1 MADKNTL
8 RKMSQDVLV
17 IPFTEADA
25 EVLDRF
31 CQKQVEGMTQE
42 YLESLILSFLMR
54 ENDEE
59 LVEAFENFCKEEKF
73 GKELSLEAI
82 IPVLEEYIVVKT
94 IESVESNDEGS
105 LYSLLLKNALILAV
119 KGNGY
124 VAYPKAIADSF
135 DIYHD
140 YIDDERTFEEEDNG
154 NELTRAVLNSTD
166 DDLAETINN
175 SENEVIKSIVYD
187 AAIYRYKKIVE
198 GLSIDPDNLIEAVYD
213 MVEQLVENAPWIY
226 IDKKPAETIKNI
238 LGTVCNTELSL
249 GEVIDKLKDENDDSD
264 YLPTSIL
271 LRLFS
276 GDDEGIALSRETKFT
291 AAELAVYQ
299 YYELLAETLSKEMNE
314 TEE

>member
-17 IPFTEADA
+17 IPFTDEDA

-31 CQKQVEGMTQE
+31 CQKQVGGMTQE
-42 YLESLILSFLMR
+42 HFEALILSFLTR
-54 ENDEE
+54 ENDEK
-59 LVEAFENFCKEEKF
+59 LVEALENFCKEEKF
-73 GKELSLEAI
+73 GKELSWEAI
-82 IPVLEEYIVVKT
+82 IPVLEEYIVLKT
-94 IESVESNDEGS
+94 IESVESSEEGS

-124 VAYPKAIADSF
+124 VAYPNAIADTF
-135 DIYHD
+135 DIYYD
-140 YIDDERTFEEEDNG
+140 YIDDERTFEEEDSG
-154 NELTRAVLNSTD
+154 NELTRAILNSGD

-175 SENEVIKSIVYD
+175 AENEVVKSIVYD

-198 GLSIDPDNLIEAVYD
+198 GLSIDTDNLIEAVYD
-213 MVEQLVENAPWIY
+213 MVEQLVVNAPWIY

-238 LGTVCNTELSL
+238 LGTACNTELTL
-249 GEVIDKLKDENDDSD
+249 DEVIEKLKNEDDDSD

-276 GDDEGIALSRETKFT
+276 GDEEDIALSSETKFT
-291 AAELAVYQ
+291 AVELAVYL
-299 YYELLAETLSKEMNE
+299 YYELLAETISKKINGM
-314 TEE
+314 EE